1 MTMLETHG
9 IGVAWAASV
18 PVLRDVS
25 LLLTPGF
32 YGLVG
37 ANGAGKTTL
46 LRVLAGELA
55 PHEGS
60 VHLRPGDARI
70 VHCPQAV
77 DEPGPDVFE
86 LASTYDGLAAELKG
100 RLGLDEDE
108 LARWPTLSPGERKR
122 WQIGAALG
130 REPDVLLLDEPTNH
144 LDASARDRLLGAL
157 GRFRGI
163 GVIVSHDRAVLK
175 RLPRAI
181 LRVHEGLV
189 TLHAGRWSDA
199 RAAWEA
205 ARREQEDA
213 HAKAKATV
221 RAVERRLDTVQR
233 TQEAAA
239 RSLGASSRMKNKNDH
254 DARSM
259 GRKVVAGW
267 ADARAGRTV
276 QLVRN
281 ELQRAE
287 SRVPSITRDAT
298 VGGKIFASWERS
310 PRAVLFHLDA
320 PEVRAGEHVVL
331 RDVRLNIGRE
341 ERVRI
346 TGDNGAGKTTL
357 LSALL
362 SARRRDDRV
371 LFLPQELSPAA
382 VARLV
387 ADLRATTDEERGRV
401 LSVFSALGSD
411 PERILSRRDEDQAA
425 LSPGEARKLALA
437 MGLGKHAWALAL
449 DEPTNHLD
457 LPTIERLE
465 NALAGYPGCILL
477 VTHDDAFAQ
486 AVTTRS
492 LRVAH
497 GTVA

>member
-1 MTMLETHG
+1 MTVLEAHG
-9 IGVAWAASV
+9 VGVAWAASV
-18 PVLRDVS
+18 PVMRDVS
-25 LLLTPGF
+25 FVLGPGF

-60 VHLRPGDARI
+60 VRLRPTDGRI
-70 VHCPQAV
+70 VHCPQTV

-86 LASTYDGLAAELKG
+86 LASTHDGIAAELKG
-100 RLGLDEDE
+100 RLALEE
-108 LARWPTLSPGERKR
+108 EALERWPTLSPGERKR
-122 WQIGAALG
+122 WQIGAALA

-144 LDASARDRLLGAL
+144 LDASARDRLLVAL

-163 GVIVSHDRAVLK
+163 GVIVSHDRAVLE

-181 LRVHEGLV
+181 LRVHDGAV
-189 TLHAGRWSDA
+189 TMHPGRWSDA

-205 ARREQEDA
+205 ARREQEEA
-213 HAKAKATV
+213 HAQAKATV
-221 RAVERRLDTVQR
+221 RAVERRLDTAHR
-233 TQEAAA
+233 DQEATA
-239 RSLGASSRMKNKNDH
+239 RSLGARSRMKGKNDH

-276 QLVRN
+276 QIVRN
-281 ELQRAE
+281 ELERAE
-287 SRVPSITRDAT
+287 SRVPTVRRDAT
-298 VGGKIFASWERS
+298 VGGKIFAGYERA
-310 PRAVLFHLDA
+310 PQPVLFHLDA
-320 PEVRAGEHVVL
+320 PELRAGDHVVL
-331 RDVRLNIGRE
+331 RDVRITIGRE
-341 ERVRI
+341 ERVRV

-357 LSALL
+357 LSAII
-362 SARRRDDRV
+362 AAMRRDDRV
-371 LFLPQELSPAA
+371 LFLPQELSPPA

-387 ADLRATTDEERGRV
+387 ADLRASSDEERGRV

-411 PERILSRRDEDQAA
+411 PERILARRDEDQAA
-425 LSPGEARKLALA
+425 LSPGEARKLSLA
-437 MGLGKHAWALAL
+437 SGLGRHAWALVL

-465 NALAGYPGCILL
+465 HALAGYPGCVLL
-477 VTHDDAFAQ
+477 VTHDDAFAR
-486 AVTTRS
+486 AVTTRAIHVE
-492 LRVAH
+492 RGMVA
-497 GTVA
+497 

>member
-1 MTMLETHG
+1 MTVLEARG
-9 IGVAWAASV
+9 VGVAWAASM

-25 LLLTPGF
+25 FVLGPGF

-60 VHLRPGDARI
+60 VRLRPGDGRI

-77 DEPGPDVFE
+77 DEAGPDVFE
-86 LASTYDGLAAELKG
+86 LARAHDGIAAELKG
-100 RLGLDEDE
+100 RLALDDE
-108 LARWPTLSPGERKR
+108 ALERWPTLSPGERKR
-122 WQIGAALG
+122 WQIGAALA

-163 GVIVSHDRAVLK
+163 GVIVSHDRAVLE

-181 LRVHEGLV
+181 LRVHDGAV
-189 TLHAGRWSDA
+189 TMHAGAWSDA
-199 RAAWEA
+199 KAAWEA
-205 ARREQEDA
+205 ARREREEA
-213 HAKAKATV
+213 HAQAKATV
-221 RAVERRLDTVQR
+221 RAIERRLDVVRQS
-233 TQEAAA
+233 QEAAA
-239 RSLGASSRMKNKNDH
+239 RSLGARSRMKNKNDH

-267 ADARAGRTV
+267 ADAHAGRTV
-276 QLVRN
+276 QIVRN
-281 ELQRAE
+281 ELARAE
-287 SRVPSITRDAT
+287 SRVPEVTRDAT
-298 VGGKIFASWERS
+298 VGGKIFATYERS
-310 PRAVLFHLDA
+310 PQPVLFHLDA
-320 PEVRAGEHVVL
+320 PELRAGDHVVL
-331 RDVRLNIGRE
+331 RDVCINIGRE
-341 ERVRI
+341 DRVRI
-346 TGDNGAGKTTL
+346 AGDNGAGKTTL
-357 LSALL
+357 LSAVVA
-362 SARRRDDRV
+362 ARRRDDRV
-371 LFLPQELSPAA
+371 LFLPQELPPPA

-387 ADLRATTDEERGRV
+387 ADLRSSSDDERGRV

-411 PERILSRRDEDQAA
+411 PERILARRDEDVAA

-437 MGLGKHAWALAL
+437 SGLGRHAWALAL

-465 NALAGYPGCILL
+465 RALSDYPGCIVL
-477 VTHDDAFAQ
+477 VTHDDAFAR
-486 AVTTRS
+486 AVTTRT
-492 LRVAH
+492 LRVER
-497 GTVA
+497 GTVT

>member
-1 MTMLETHG
+1 MTVLEAHG
-9 IGVAWAASV
+9 IGVAWAASM
-18 PVLRDVS
+18 PVVRDVS
-25 LLLTPGF
+25 FVLGPGF

-60 VHLRPGDARI
+60 VRLRPADGRI
-70 VHCPQAV
+70 VHCPQTV

-86 LASTYDGLAAELKG
+86 LASTYDGLAAELKE
-100 RLGLDEDE
+100 RLTLEE
-108 LARWPTLSPGERKR
+108 ETLERWPTLSPGERKR
-122 WQIGAALG
+122 WQIGAALA

-144 LDASARDRLLGAL
+144 LDASTRDRLLGAL

-163 GVIVSHDRAVLK
+163 GVIVSHDRELLE

-181 LRVHEGLV
+181 LRVHDGIV
-189 TLHAGRWSDA
+189 TMHAGRWSDA

-205 ARREQEDA
+205 ARREREEV
-213 HAKAKATV
+213 HAQAKATV
-221 RAVERRLDTVQR
+221 RAAERRLDAAHR
-233 TQEAAA
+233 TQEAAS
-239 RSLGASSRMKNKNDH
+239 RSLGAQSRMKNKNDH

-281 ELQRAE
+281 ELERAE
-287 SRVPSITRDAT
+287 SRVPTVTRDAT
-298 VGGKIFASWERS
+298 LGGKIFAAYERS
-310 PRAVLFHLDA
+310 PQSVLFHLDA
-320 PEVRAGEHVVL
+320 PELRAGDHVVL
-331 RDVRLNIGRE
+331 RDVRINIGRE

-346 TGDNGAGKTTL
+346 AGDNGAGKTTL
-357 LSALL
+357 LSAIIA
-362 SARRRDDRV
+362 ARRRDERV
-371 LFLPQELSPAA
+371 LVLPQELPPRA

-387 ADLRATTDEERGRV
+387 ADLRSSSDEERGRV

-411 PERILSRRDEDQAA
+411 PERILARRAEDEAA

-437 MGLGKHAWALAL
+437 SGLGRHAWALAL

-465 NALAGYPGCILL
+465 HALAGYPGCIVL
-477 VTHDDAFAQ
+477 VTHDDAFAH
-486 AVTTRS
+486 AVTTRT
-492 LRVAH
+492 LRVER
-497 GTVA
+497 GTVT